1 MAHRTLQA
9 GAPNLPLRG
18 GMKLVLEA
26 INPTS
31 DAQVAGVVVTRW
43 SVYGYDETE
52 GPPVSGD
59 VPRWTAEAAGGAG

>member
-26 INPTS
+26 IDPDT
-31 DAQVAGVVVTRW
+31 DAQVAGVNVARW
-43 SVYGYDETE
+43 SVYGYDDSD
-52 GPPVSGD
+52 GPPLVD
-59 VPRWTAEAAGGAG
+59 EVPRWTPGEDDG